1 LVLRGEKPTVGII
14 TVFALAK
21 KWFLFGQGV
30 GIPNVSLLMSNDVAG
45 CYFSPGSL
53 NCSVHKQAV

>member
-1 LVLRGEKPTVGII
+1 
-14 TVFALAK
+14 VFALAK